1 MNDIPKPP
9 PGFVIQ
15 NQPAASSLPPPPA
28 GFVLAP
34 LERPTPS
41 GQHLTFEEGQR
52 LLDKEEQAGV
62 KGAAGAGMTG
72 FIDGIPV
79 VGPYLLSGVQ
89 KAAAGISSMIDGESY
104 DQNLAQAQQITKD
117 AQEQH
122 PIVTGTGEV
131 AGAVAGTLPMIA
143 AAPAAFGVGASS
155 VPTAMLA
162 SGTSGAVI
170 GGADAAVRSDGDVK
184 DTLTGTLVGGMLG
197 GVGPLAGDLAGRAV
211 NNIFANRAAK
221 KAAEA
226 AGTSKEAVDVA
237 SRALA
242 SDQAM
247 TATNANIAAAGKEAM
262 LADAG
267 PSVQNVLDT
276 AIQKAGPGAGKASE
290 RINARLGRES
300 VRMTGALDE
309 AMAPEVIPSTALS
322 ADADVPI
329 RDLYKRA
336 YDTPIDYADPRAMDI
351 EQMVKS
357 RVPASA
363 IKAANDLM
371 RVEGES
377 SRQILAKIGG
387 DGTVVF
393 EQLPDVRQLDYITRG
408 LKQVAEEADGKGKLG
423 GTTPIG
429 RAYGNLSRDI
439 RSNLK
444 ELVPEYKVALD
455 KAGTEIGKVEAEKFG
470 GTILSDAVSREDV
483 KRFASDLP
491 MAERNKMMEAIR
503 QDIDDRMARVKA
515 AFTDNNMDAR
525 EAASAL
531 KTLSSRANREKV
543 EMAIGQTRAKKA
555 FDTLDEVMK
564 SFELKA
570 GLAQNSKTFARQ
582 NADRAVKDIT
592 APSAIETAASGSP
605 LQSARKMIQGVFN
618 TGEPAQLARQDKVWN
633 DVADLL
639 TRPASEGGGM
649 WVQAIDQTARQLPQI
664 QQRAGAVGNAVNQGT
679 AISAAPLRE
688 QFRKQ
693 WPKR

>member
-1 MNDIPKPP
+1 MSDIPKPP

-15 NQPAASSLPPPPA
+15 NQPATSSVPPPPA

-34 LERPTPS
+34 LERPKPS

-52 LLDKEEQAGV
+52 LLAKEEQAGV

-72 FIDGIPV
+72 FIDGFPV
-79 VGPYLLSGVQ
+79 VGPYMLSGVQ

-143 AAPAAFGVGASS
+143 AAPSAFGVGASS
-155 VPTAMLA
+155 TPMAMLA
-162 SGTSGAVI
+162 SGGSGAVI
-170 GGADAAVRSDGDVK
+170 GGADAAVRSDGDLGA
-184 DTLTGTLVGGMLG
+184 TLTGAGIGGGLG
-197 GVGPLAGDLAGRAV
+197 LAGPLVGDLAGRAY
-211 NNIFANRAAK
+211 NNIFAGRAAK

-226 AGTSKEAVDVA
+226 AGTSKAAVDVT

-242 SDQAM
+242 ADQAM

-300 VRMTGALDE
+300 ARMTGALDE
-309 AMAPEVIPSTALS
+309 AMGKPGESLS
-322 ADADVPI
+322 RELIVYGDKQNPTSL
-329 RDLYKRA
+329 LYKKA
-336 YDTPIDYADPRAMDI
+336 YATPIDYADPRAMDI

-377 SRQILAKIGG
+377 SRQILAKIGD
-387 DGTVVF
+387 DGSVVF

-429 RAYGNLSRDI
+429 RAYGNLARDI

-444 ELVPEYKVALD
+444 ELVPDYKAALD
-455 KAGTEIGKVEAEKFG
+455 RAGTEIGKVEAEKFG

-592 APSAIETAASGSP
+592 APGIVETAAEGSP
-605 LQSARKMIQGVFN
+605 LQSARKVVQGVFN
-618 TGEPAQLARQDKVWN
+618 TGEPAQLARQDQVWN
-633 DVADLL
+633 DIADLL

-664 QQRAGAVGNAVNQGT
+664 QQRAGAVGNAVNRGT
-679 AISAAPLRE
+679 AISAAPVRR
-688 QFRKQ
+688 QFQSK
-693 WPKR
+693 